1 MPLASGIHY
10 DLQGP
15 ERGAPVLLSSGLGGS
30 ASYWAPN
37 LDALARTQRVIT
49 YDHRGT
55 GRSDRALPPA
65 VTVDDLADDMLAVLD
80 AAGLQQASI
89 VGHAAGA
96 IAALALALKAP
107 ERVDRLVIVNGWSQ
121 PDPHFL
127 RCFEARLTLL
137 RMAGPEAYLRAQPI
151 FLYPA
156 DWISRHDGELNAE
169 LVHQLAQFPGAE
181 TMEKRIAA
189 LAAFDIR
196 TRLAKITAPALV
208 VIARDD
214 MLVPPLAGER
224 LAAGLPNAMKLEF
237 DHGGHACNITA
248 ADEFNRIIPAWLNA
262 ERRKET

>member
-1 MPLASGIHY
+1 MPIASGLHF

-15 ERGAPVLLSSGLGGS
+15 EGGAPLLLSSGLGGS

-37 LDALARTQRVIT
+37 LAALAATHRVIT

-55 GRSDRALPPA
+55 GRSDRLLPPS
-65 VTVDDLADDMLAVLD
+65 VSVDDIADDMLAVLH
-80 AAGLQQASI
+80 AAGAPQVSI
-89 VGHAAGA
+89 LGHAAGA
-96 IAALALALKAP
+96 VAALALALKAP
-107 ERVDRLVIVNGWSQ
+107 ERIDRLVIVNGWSQ

-137 RMAGPEAYLRAQPI
+137 RTAGAEAYLRAQPI

-156 DWISRHDGELNAE
+156 DWISRHDSDLNAE
-169 LVHQLAQFPGAE
+169 LAHQLDQFPGAE

-196 TRLAKITAPALV
+196 RRLAEITAPTLV

-214 MLVPPLAGER
+214 MLVPPLAGDR
-224 LAAGLPNAMKLEF
+224 LASGLPNAMKLEF

-248 ADEFNRIIPAWLNA
+248 AEEFNRIVPAWLNA
-262 ERRKET
+262 ERRKDT